1 MITAEQARLL
11 AGPTAEEYLEII
23 SDRIEKAAKNK
34 EREVIIR
41 DNPYADWL
49 YSEQNMPAVPRKVVE
64 TLRKNGFTVSLYYK
78 EPPFVDMGLW
88 IRW

>member
-64 TLRKNGFTVSLYYK
+64 TLRKNGFTVSLYYN
-78 EPPFVDMGLW
+78 ELQFVDMGLW

>member
-23 SDRIEKAAKNK
+23 GDRIEMAAMNK

-41 DNPYADWL
+41 DTPYAEWL
-49 YSEQNMPAVPRKVVE
+49 YSEKDMPPAAREVVAK
-64 TLRKNGFTVSLYYK
+64 LRKNGFEVKLYYN
-78 EPPFVDMGLW
+78 ELQFVDMGLW